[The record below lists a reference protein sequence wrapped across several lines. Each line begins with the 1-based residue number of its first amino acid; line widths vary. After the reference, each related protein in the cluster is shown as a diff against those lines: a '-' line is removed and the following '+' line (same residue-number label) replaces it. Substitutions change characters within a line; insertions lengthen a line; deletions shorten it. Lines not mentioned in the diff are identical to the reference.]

1 MAPGVSPVEGN
12 LPFQARAGE
21 NVCFYY
27 QEGQWRAEVSSRIG
41 DFSRQVVLPV
51 VCSSGE
57 DAASTLEVLSRYPSS
72 QRQRQLHV
80 LDRNVCPTLGEVVY
94 VGELGLKGGGNTES
108 SMGGGDEDDGDSHK
122 SSAENDRGGSTL
134 RVSRSSSSGSTRT
147 PADTKGSS
155 FTATVDNCLA
165 IERAMDSIR
174 SGSSGLGAT
183 PAATRGSS
191 STATVDNFRAIERAL
206 AIERAM
212 DSIRSGSSGLGATP
226 AATRGSSSTATVDN
240 FRAIER
246 ALAIERA
253 MDSIRSGS
261 SGLGATPAATRGP
274 SSTDYRSSGQR
285 ATPAAA
291 RGSSSTDYRSSGQR
305 ATPAAARGSSSTD
318 YRSSGQRAM
327 PAAARGSSSTDYR
340 SSGQRATPAAA
351 RTMQFTAG
359 ATSSVHGATPT
370 AARTIES
377 TRGLGSSSHSL
388 PQGPPSQERSIAALD
403 QCLASV
409 SEASKSCQVDKTNL
423 EQLARDVQ
431 ATHKAAIQREAAC
444 RLEASGARDFCL
456 YSEYKKISQTADKYQ
471 EEVDRIKKV
480 LDASQKMLRDLP
492 KTPEEVLPGSGGD
505 SSGVAQQTEAQPQK
519 AEPSPGESAKPE
531 QAAEMLPGDTMAP
544 EQRGNEPSSLSQG
557 STGNICEISNLEQRQ
572 AKSTEASKNGKVDP
586 AEVEQLALD
595 AQATRQAKIKQEAGR
610 SLIALG
616 AQERG
621 LYSEYEKISQTADKY
636 QEEVDRSKKVLD
648 FSRNMLG
655 RPGTPTFR
663 EKAVAAAKGVGKSF
677 YHTGEAVVKVVDVVL
692 GSGVDLLQD
701 TITGETSRFSERLQ
715 KGNDNLEQVGE
726 AVIEYAKQTLD
737 YSPEAQVRRQAE
749 EETRKQEDLER
760 QALDAEGY
768 HLDAAEQAGY
778 IVGEVTQLAGPAIVK
793 SVSKLTQTAELTTVL
808 KEGQLVGK
816 MLAGVSKTEKFVS
829 EMGSGA
835 KVAQAGQGLEETVVI
850 AQEGSMAA
858 QKGKLASKMGSG
870 AKVAQA
876 GQGLEETVVVAQ
888 EGSMAAQEGKLASK
902 MGSGA
907 KVAQAGQGLEEAVV
921 VAQEGSMAA
930 QEGKLA
936 SKMGSGAK
944 VAQAGQGLEETVVVA
959 QEGSMAAQE
968 GKLASK
974 MGSGAKV
981 AQAGQGLEET
991 VVVAQ
996 EGSMATQEGKLA
1008 SKMGSGAKVA
1018 QAGQGLEEAV
1028 VAQEGSMV
1036 VQAEQAA
1043 STAAMEGTKTGTKT
1057 AAHTSASAGGV
1068 TNAGEILGKFDI
1080 PEYYTY
1086 TFGGK
1091 SVFVSP
1097 NAMKHLTEL
1106 ATHGAGN
1113 PNYLKLLGQIHQK
1126 ALHSAI
1132 NDVLSRG
1139 KITYQKMYYSGGNEI
1154 MFAAPR
1160 RTGEL
1165 PAVIHF
1171 RQR

>member
-1 MAPGVSPVEGN
+1 MKTNTSKEKSFYTQGTQCVARVLLIAGLLASYSPEGTLAVPKRHSAMTPATTTSPDDPSLASAPPTPLPRDALELPPDSPGSFWGSSVASSPAIDAAPQERISQEAATDEGSDLLRTSPKVFPVEDN
-12 LPFQARAGE
+12 WTFQARAGE
-21 NVCFYY
+21 NVCFHY

-147 PADTKGSS
+147 PAATRGSS
-155 FTATVDNCLA
+155 STATVDNFRAIERALA

-261 SGLGATPAATRGP
+261 SGLGATPAATRG
-274 SSTDYRSSGQR
+274 
-285 ATPAAA
+285 
-291 RGSSSTDYRSSGQR
+291 SSSTDYRSSGQR
-305 ATPAAARGSSSTD
+305 AT
-318 YRSSGQRAM
+318 

-359 ATSSVHGATPT
+359 ATSSVHGATPA

-492 KTPEEVLPGSGGD
+492 KTPEEVLPGSDGA
-505 SSGVAQQTEAQPQK
+505 SSGVAHQTEAQPQE
-519 AEPSPGESAKPE
+519 AEQSPGESAKPE
-531 QAAEMLPGDTMAP
+531 QAAGTPSVDTRTP
-544 EQRGNEPSSLSQG
+544 EQRGSESSSLPQG
-557 STGNICEISNLEQRQ
+557 STGNICDIDDLEQRQ
-572 AKSTEASKNGKVDP
+572 AKITEDSKNDKADP

-595 AQATRQAKIKQEAGR
+595 AQATRQAKIKQEAGC
-610 SLIALG
+610 SLTAAG
-616 AQERG
+616 AREFG

-648 FSRNMLG
+648 SARNMLD

-663 EKAVAAAKGVGKSF
+663 EKAVAAAKGFGKSF

-701 TITGETSRFSERLQ
+701 TITGETSKFSERLQ
-715 KGNDNLEQVGE
+715 QGSDNLEQVGE

-737 YSPEAQVRRQAE
+737 YSPEAQARRKAE
-749 EETRKQEDLER
+749 EETREQEDLR
-760 QALDAEGY
+760 RWALDAEAC

-793 SVSKLTQTAELTTVL
+793 SLSKLTQTAEVATTL

-816 MLAGVSKTEKFVS
+816 MLAGAAKTEEAAS
-829 EMGSGA
+829 TLAGA
-835 KVAQAGQGLEETVVI
+835 AKKEEVARKA
-850 AQEGSMAA
+850 AMAA
-858 QKGKLASKMGSG
+858 
-870 AKVAQA
+870 AK
-876 GQGLEETVVVAQ
+876 T
-888 EGSMAAQEGKLASK
+888 
-902 MGSGA
+902 
-907 KVAQAGQGLEEAVV
+907 EEA
-921 VAQEGSMAA
+921 ASTLAGAA
-930 QEGKLA
+930 K
-936 SKMGSGAK
+936 KK
-944 VAQAGQGLEETVVVA
+944 
-959 QEGSMAAQE
+959 
-968 GKLASK
+968 
-974 MGSGAKV
+974 
-981 AQAGQGLEET
+981 
-991 VVVAQ
+991 
-996 EGSMATQEGKLA
+996 
-1008 SKMGSGAKVA
+1008 
-1018 QAGQGLEEAV
+1018 
-1028 VAQEGSMV
+1028 
-1036 VQAEQAA
+1036 QAA
-1043 STAAMEGTKTGTKT
+1043 SE
-1057 AAHTSASAGGV
+1057 V
-1068 TNAGEILGKFDI
+1068 VAGEGLGEAI
-1080 PEYYTY
+1080 PEYVTY
-1086 TFGGK
+1086 RAQWESRSLKEAIEKFTPG
-1091 SVFVSP
+1091 STAVP
-1097 NAMKHLTEL
+1097 
-1106 ATHGAGN
+1106 GN
-1113 PNYLKLLGQIHQK
+1113 KPHKLVYISQETR
-1126 ALHSAI
+1126 
-1132 NDVLSRG
+1132 V
-1139 KITYQKMYYSGGNEI
+1139 KITYDTKGKYFRIQDGDGYPLDWN
-1154 MFAAPR
+1154 
-1160 RTGEL
+1160 
-1165 PAVIHF
+1165 
-1171 RQR
+1171 RQRVHRLKNMSSQEATDFVLKNSHFNDID